1 VILALTAALAAAGFF
16 VTFAFNGTAAVV
28 TSALLF
34 LAIWSILVIKALAD
48 YRRWRQVKRQA
59 AVRDAAR
66 PRSEYRGGEYL
77 P

>member
-1 VILALTAALAAAGFF
+1 VVIVVAALLAAAGLAMTFF
-16 VTFAFNGTAAVV
+16 FNGTAAVV
-28 TSALLF
+28 ASAILFVLIWALLC
-34 LAIWSILVIKALAD
+34 IKALTD